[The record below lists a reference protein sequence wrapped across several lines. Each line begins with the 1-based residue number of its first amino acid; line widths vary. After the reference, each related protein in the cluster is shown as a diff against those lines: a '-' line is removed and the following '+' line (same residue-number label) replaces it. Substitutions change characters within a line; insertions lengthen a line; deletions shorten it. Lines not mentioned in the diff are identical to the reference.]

1 MSHVQQPGRRT
12 RTVLAFSASASVIA
26 FGILA
31 IVAPRGD
38 SLPAGAAPSGSF
50 EITAGPQRLD
60 VAPGLCAPST
70 VQVGVRS
77 LSGEAAYPTVRV
89 VAPEPVRLSR
99 ADFTTYVPAEYPAST
114 PVDVVVPGDTPA
126 GEYDLSVRSGASR
139 LTIPVTVTER
149 PSGPDAN
156 LARGQ
161 ETTASTV
168 GNLTTACG
176 VVDGNHTYTLEGY
189 NRPPTAWADGSPG
202 VFPDRLETRLAR
214 PAPVGRVDVHT
225 HPEARFALRD
235 WDVALHTE
243 AGWTTVASVR
253 GHTAGGA
260 TSTFPAVRADAV
272 RITALATNGYAYAIV
287 TEVEVYGS

>member
-1 MSHVQQPGRRT
+1 MSHLHQNGRRT
-12 RTVLAFSASASVIA
+12 RTALAFGVSATVIA

-31 IVAPRGD
+31 VVAPRGD
-38 SLPAGAAPSGSF
+38 STPAGTEPPASL
-50 EITAGPQRLD
+50 ELTAGPDRLD

-70 VQVGVRS
+70 VQVGARS
-77 LSGEAAYPTVRV
+77 LDGEAAYPTVRIA
-89 VAPEPVRLSR
+89 APLPVRLSR
-99 ADFTTYVPAEYPAST
+99 TDFTTYVPAAYPALT

-126 GEYDLSVRSGASR
+126 GEYDLSVRSGGSR

-149 PSGPDAN
+149 ASGPDAN

-176 VVDGNHTYTLEGY
+176 VVDGNHTYTLEGF

-202 VFPDRLETRLAR
+202 IFPDQLEIRLAR
-214 PAPVGRVDVHT
+214 PAPVGRVNVHT
-225 HPEARFALRD
+225 HAEARFALRD